1 MSQGLYNYQTLF
13 GEWSLPQTNWQMPSN
28 PFSAGTKF
36 MQFRDVLKSD
46 AVNFDI
52 VKLFQV
58 SSVKLDLKLQI
69 IDYSALLV
77 QVLPLQPDDG

>member
-1 MSQGLYNYQTLF
+1 
-13 GEWSLPQTNWQMPSN
+13 
-28 PFSAGTKF
+28 

-46 AVNFDI
+46 AVKFDI